1 MPTVD
6 GKKYPYTSEGIAA
19 ARAAA
24 NDLYGP
30 TDANIDY
37 MRYGGF
43 CAKRMP
49 KYSNN
54 PRSIQG
60 QTLRRGGCV
69 KHMKKSSK

>member
-6 GKKYPYTSEGIAA
+6 GKKYPYTLGGIAA

-37 MRYGGF
+37 MRYGG
-43 CAKRMP
+43 KVMP

-54 PRSIQG
+54 PKSIQG
-60 QTLRRGGCV
+60 QTLRRGGIC
-69 KHMKKSSK
+69 KGIKKGRYK